1 MAVEK
6 SVRDPISC
14 KPIVDS
20 LDVEARFKG
29 PMWVYKYEEKAR
41 GWQLS
46 IATHGEPGSGK
57 FSLGGFRIAPLARV
71 TTPGYDNDAEAIGLG
86 VGMEEKVFWSRV
98 IRVGGPLGLK
108 SIDKIV
114 GGKCV
119 LLPSVGSRVG
129 EKEDFALLDF
139 AISCLKDFEETSGV
153 YLNTGQ
159 DLGHGAMSDGKTQ
172 SLEYMYERFRGSVR
186 SDTSKPT
193 AEGNFY
199 TILGALQGL
208 GIKVEASQ
216 IGILGCGNIGMH
228 LFERLH
234 AAGAKTYVLEAS
246 DSKRKLLEERGITT
260 WGPEDKAEF
269 LKLPIDILALNAN
282 GGSLDAASIKAITEN
297 DAIEFIC
304 GCENLV
310 MPVPHGAEILRAARK
325 IYCPTEL
332 CGMMG
337 YLTAVEEYHS
347 RQANSPFKI
356 EDMFGPAHELEEAA
370 RKGVETVLSQN
381 FSLGFDT
388 AIMKIF
394 GAQ

>member
-6 SVRDPISC
+6 SVRDPINC
-14 KPIVDS
+14 KPIVDA
-20 LDVEARFKG
+20 LDVEAQFKG
-29 PMWVYKYEEKAR
+29 PMWVYKYHEKAR

-246 DSKRKLLEERGITT
+246 DSKRKLLEERGIAT

-282 GGSLDAASIKAITEN
+282 GGSIDAASIKAITEN
-297 DAIEFIC
+297 EAIEFIC

-310 MPVPHGAEILRAARK
+310 MPVPHGAETLRAARK

-347 RQANSPFKI
+347 RQANSAFKI
-356 EDMFGPAHELEEAA
+356 DDMFGPAHKLEEAA

-381 FSLGFDT
+381 FSLGFDA
-388 AIMKIF
+388 AIMRIF